1 MNNEFVC
8 CLLDLGVTNLFMT
21 LQVMEHLGVKTKL
34 VVDPIMMHLAQGI
47 VRLSLSVMV
56 GVELFR
62 GGIQPSS
69 F

>member
-62 GGIQPSS
+62 GGIQLSS